1 MYTSEVSKQFTKVPG
16 FSHLLIKQKSL
27 YKASS
32 CVKPFL
38 TIVVF
43 WSDNDY

>member
-1 MYTSEVSKQFTKVPG
+1 MYTSEVSKQLKKG
-16 FSHLLIKQKSL
+16 FLNLLIKQKSL

>member
-1 MYTSEVSKQFTKVPG
+1 MYTSEVSEQLKKG

-27 YKASS
+27 YKAPS

-38 TIVVF
+38 TTVVF